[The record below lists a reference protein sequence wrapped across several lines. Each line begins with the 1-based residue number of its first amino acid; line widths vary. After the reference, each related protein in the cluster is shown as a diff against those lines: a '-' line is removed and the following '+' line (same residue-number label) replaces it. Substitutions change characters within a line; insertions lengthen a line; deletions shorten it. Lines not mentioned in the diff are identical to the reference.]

1 MIETN
6 LPALHIEV
14 TGSVTASNLQDFKTI
29 AFSVFDGFPRE
40 LSTDQDFADAEK
52 TIKWCKSVETKLK
65 AAKDNAQGQMSSVDE
80 LFRTIDDVSNE
91 ARRLRL
97 DYEKLVESRKA
108 ELRESVVIRGR
119 EAYVKY
125 AASINAQI
133 APCTLPTLM
142 PDFAGAIKGKRT
154 IESIQNAV
162 DTALAN
168 QKIAADSAAENI
180 KANLET
186 VRNAGNDL
194 LFADI
199 AALCLKDK
207 ELVAMT
213 VKQRLADHK
222 AAQDARAELEA
233 QKKRVEQAEI
243 QLSPTA
249 SSTTQHDDGK
259 RITLGDVCRRLGIT
273 MTSEFVK
280 AVLGV
285 DPIETERAS
294 KLYTEA
300 QFQQICYALAQHV
313 SSVQAHHNI

>member
-14 TGSVTASNLQDFKTI
+14 TGSVTASNLKEFKTI

-52 TIKWCKSVETKLK
+52 TIKWCKSVEAKLK
-65 AAKDNAQGQMSSVDE
+65 ASKEHAQGQMSSVDE
-80 LFRTIDDVSNE
+80 LFRTIDDISNE

-97 DYEKLVESRKA
+97 EYEKLVEARKA
-108 ELRESVVIRGR
+108 ELRESVVLRGR
-119 EAYVKY
+119 DAYAKY
-125 AASINAQI
+125 ADVINEQI
-133 APCTLPTLM
+133 APCVLPLSM

-162 DTALAN
+162 DTAVAN
-168 QKIAADSAAENI
+168 QKIAADSAAERI
-180 KANLET
+180 KANLAV

-199 AALCLKDK
+199 SALCLKDK
-207 ELVAMT
+207 ELVDMT

-222 AAQDARAELEA
+222 AAQEA
-233 QKKRVEQAEI
+233 QKKRVELAEI

-300 QFQQICYALAQHV
+300 QFHQICYALAQHV